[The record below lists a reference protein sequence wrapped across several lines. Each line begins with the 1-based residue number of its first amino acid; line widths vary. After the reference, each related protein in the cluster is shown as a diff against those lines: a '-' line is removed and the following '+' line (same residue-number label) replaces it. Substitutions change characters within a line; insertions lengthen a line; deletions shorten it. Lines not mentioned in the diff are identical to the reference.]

1 MSEPTIA
8 LVFGTR
14 PEAIKLAPVYQE
26 LKRRN
31 RAVQVIVTAQHRG
44 LLDQMLQVF
53 DMQADVDLDIMQEGQ
68 SLAQI
73 TSRALTGLQETFA
86 RMRPDV
92 VMVQG
97 DTTTVLGGA
106 LAAFYERIPVAHVE
120 AGLRTQDKFS
130 PYPEE
135 INRRLTDVISDV
147 YLAATRRA
155 RHNLL
160 GEGVP
165 SSSVYITGNPVVD
178 ALRSVVDKGLDLP
191 DNLKWIENLE
201 GRLILVTSHR
211 RENLGVPF
219 SRICQALQEIVERH
233 PDVTVLWP
241 LHPNPLVTKAAHELL
256 DGVERVVLTDP
267 LDYLGFVPVM
277 AQADLIITD
286 SGGVQEEAPALGVP
300 VLVTRDTTE
309 RPEGVDA
316 GVAKLVGT
324 ETDVIVTEASQL
336 LASPAE
342 YSRMAEAGCPY
353 GDGQAAGRIID
364 AVDHFLGARADRP
377 ADFEWEPRAL

>member
-1 MSEPTIA
+1 MSDPTVA

-31 RAVQVIVTAQHRG
+31 RPVQVIVTAQHRG
-44 LLDQMLQVF
+44 LLDQMMAVF
-53 DMQADVDLDIMQEGQ
+53 DMKADVDLDIMQEGQ
-68 SLAQI
+68 SLGEV
-73 TSRALTGLQETFA
+73 TCRALAGLQQAFQKL
-86 RMRPDV
+86 RPDL

-106 LAAFYERIPVAHVE
+106 LAAFYEHIPVAHVE
-120 AGLRTQDKFS
+120 AGLRTQDKLS
-130 PYPEE
+130 PFPEE

-165 SSSVYITGNPVVD
+165 AAAIYVTGNPVVD
-178 ALRSVVDKGLDLP
+178 ALRAVVDKHPALP
-191 DNLKWIENLE
+191 DNLRWIESLE
-201 GRLILVTSHR
+201 GRLILVTAHR

-219 SRICQALQEIVERH
+219 SRVCQALQEIVERH
-233 PDVTVLWP
+233 RDVTVVWP
-241 LHPNPLVTKAAHELL
+241 LHPNPLVTKSAHELL
-256 DGVERVVLTDP
+256 DGVERVVLTEP
-267 LDYLGFVPVM
+267 LDYLAFVPLM
-277 AQADLIITD
+277 ARADLIITD

-309 RPEGVDA
+309 RPEGIEA
-316 GVAKLVGT
+316 GVARLVGT
-324 ETDVIVTEASQL
+324 ETETIVAETERL
-336 LASPAE
+336 LGSPTD
-342 YSRMAEAGCPY
+342 YQRMTEVGCPY
-353 GDGQAAGRIID
+353 GDGRAAARICD
-364 AVDHFLGARADRP
+364 ALDHFLGLRDDRP
-377 ADFEWEPRAL
+377 ADFEAPA

>member
-1 MSEPTIA
+1 MSEPTVA

-26 LKRRN
+26 LQRRG
-31 RAVQVIVTAQHRG
+31 RPVQVIVTAQHRG
-44 LLDQMLQVF
+44 LLDQMMAVF
-53 DMQADVDLDIMQEGQ
+53 GMTADVDLDIMQEGQ
-68 SLAQI
+68 TLAQI

-86 RMRPDV
+86 RLRPSV

-106 LAAFYERIPVAHVE
+106 LAAFYERIPIAHVE
-120 AGLRTQDKFS
+120 AGLRTQDKLS
-130 PYPEE
+130 PFPEE
-135 INRRLTDVISDV
+135 INRRLTDVMSDV

-160 GEGVP
+160 GEGVHP
-165 SSSVYITGNPVVD
+165 GAIYITGNPVVD
-178 ALRSVVDKGLDLP
+178 ALRTVVETNPPLP
-191 DNLKWIENLE
+191 EHLQWIETME
-201 GRLILVTSHR
+201 GRLILVTAHR

-233 PDVTVLWP
+233 RDVTVLWP

-256 DGVERVVLTDP
+256 DGVERIVLTEP
-267 LDYLGFVPVM
+267 LDYLSFVPVM
-277 AQADLIITD
+277 AHADLVITD

-309 RPEGVDA
+309 RPEGIDA

-324 ETDVIVTEASQL
+324 ETEAIV
-336 LASPAE
+336 
-342 YSRMAEAGCPY
+342 AEAQRLLTSPTEYARMTEVGCPY
-353 GDGQAAGRIID
+353 GDGRAAARICD
-364 AVDHFLGARADRP
+364 AVDHFLGLRDDRP
-377 ADFEWEPRAL
+377 ADFEWSANL

>member
-1 MSEPTIA
+1 MSEPTVA

-31 RAVQVIVTAQHRG
+31 RPVQVIVTAQHRG
-44 LLDQMLQVF
+44 LLDQMLAVF
-53 DMQADVDLDIMQEGQ
+53 EMTADVDLDLMQEGQ
-68 SLAQI
+68 TLAQI

-86 RMRPDV
+86 RLRPDV

-120 AGLRTQDKFS
+120 AGLRTQNKLS
-130 PYPEE
+130 PFPEE
-135 INRRLTDVISDV
+135 INRRLTDVMSDV
-147 YLAATRRA
+147 YFAATRRA

-160 GEGVP
+160 GEGLP
-165 SSSVYITGNPVVD
+165 ASAVYVTGNPVVD
-178 ALRSVVDKGLDLP
+178 ALRTVVERQPALP
-191 DNLKWIENLE
+191 EHLAWIETLE
-201 GRLILVTSHR
+201 GRLILVTAHR

-233 PDVTVLWP
+233 PDVTVVWP
-241 LHPNPLVTKAAHELL
+241 LHPNPLVTKSAHELL
-256 DGVERVVLTDP
+256 DGVERIVLTDP
-267 LDYLGFVPVM
+267 LDYLAFVPLM
-277 AQADLIITD
+277 AHADLVITD

-300 VLVTRDTTE
+300 ALVTRDTTE
-309 RPEGVDA
+309 RPEGIDA

-324 ETDVIVTEASQL
+324 ETETIVAEADRVL
-336 LASPAE
+336 NSPTE
-342 YSRMAEAGCPY
+342 YSRMTEVGCPY
-353 GDGQAAGRIID
+353 GDGKAAARICD
-364 AVDHFLGARADRP
+364 ALDHFLGLRDDRP
-377 ADFEWEPRAL
+377 ADYEGLA

>member
-1 MSEPTIA
+1 MSEPTVA

-14 PEAIKLAPVYQE
+14 PEAIKLAPIYQE

-31 RAVQVIVTAQHRG
+31 RPVQVIVTAQHRG
-44 LLDQMLQVF
+44 LLDQMLAVF
-53 DMQADVDLDIMQEGQ
+53 EMTADVDLNIMQEGQ
-68 SLAQI
+68 TLAQI

-86 RMRPDV
+86 RLRPDI

-120 AGLRTQDKFS
+120 AGLRTQDKLS
-130 PYPEE
+130 PFPEE

-147 YLAATRRA
+147 YFAATRRA

-165 SSSVYITGNPVVD
+165 PSAVYVTGNPVVD
-178 ALRSVVDKGLDLP
+178 ALRTVVERHPALP
-191 DNLKWIENLE
+191 EQLGWIEALE
-201 GRLILVTSHR
+201 GRLILVTAHR

-233 PDVTVLWP
+233 RDVTVVWP
-241 LHPNPLVTKAAHELL
+241 LHPNPLVTKSAHELL
-256 DGVERVVLTDP
+256 DGVERVVLTEP
-267 LDYLGFVPVM
+267 LDYLSFVPLM
-277 AQADLIITD
+277 AHADLVITD

-300 VLVTRDTTE
+300 ALVTRDTTE
-309 RPEGVDA
+309 RPEGIDA

-324 ETDVIVTEASQL
+324 ETEVIVAEADRVLS
-336 LASPAE
+336 SPAE
-342 YSRMAEAGCPY
+342 YTRMTEVGCPY
-353 GDGQAAGRIID
+353 GDGQAAARICD
-364 AVDHFLGARADRP
+364 ALDHFLGRRADRP
-377 ADFEWEPRAL
+377 ADFDWPA

>member
-1 MSEPTIA
+1 MSEPTVA

-14 PEAIKLAPVYQE
+14 PEAIKLAPIYQE

-31 RAVQVIVTAQHRG
+31 RPVQVIVTAQHRG
-44 LLDQMLQVF
+44 LLDQMLAVF
-53 DMQADVDLDIMQEGQ
+53 EMTADVDLDIMQEGQ
-68 SLAQI
+68 TLAQI

-86 RMRPDV
+86 RTRPDV

-120 AGLRTQDKFS
+120 AGLRTQDKLS
-130 PYPEE
+130 PFPEE

-147 YLAATRRA
+147 FFAATRRA

-165 SSSVYITGNPVVD
+165 PASVYVTGNPVVD
-178 ALRSVVDKGLDLP
+178 ALRTVVDSNPSLP
-191 DNLKWIENLE
+191 EHLKWIEGLE
-201 GRLILVTSHR
+201 GRLVLVTAHR
-211 RENLGVPF
+211 RENHGVPF
-219 SRICQALQEIVERH
+219 SRICQALQEIVEKH
-233 PDVTVLWP
+233 EDVTVVWP
-241 LHPNPLVTKAAHELL
+241 LHPNPLVTKSAHELL
-256 DGVERVVLTDP
+256 DGVERIVLTEP
-267 LDYLGFVPVM
+267 LDYLSFVPLM
-277 AQADLIITD
+277 AQADLVITD

-300 VLVTRDTTE
+300 ALVTRDTTE

-324 ETDVIVTEASQL
+324 ETDVIV
-336 LASPAE
+336 
-342 YSRMAEAGCPY
+342 AEADRLLNSPLEYARMTEIGCPY
-353 GDGQAAGRIID
+353 GDGQAAVRICD
-364 AVDHFLGARADRP
+364 ALDHYFGLRPDRP
-377 ADFEWEPRAL
+377 QDFDWPG

>member
-1 MSEPTIA
+1 MTEPTVA

-14 PEAIKLAPVYQE
+14 PEAIKLAPIYQE
-26 LKRRN
+26 LKRRE
-31 RAVQVIVTAQHRG
+31 RPVQVIVTAQHRG
-44 LLDQMLQVF
+44 LLDQMLAVF
-53 DMQADVDLDIMQEGQ
+53 DMAADVDLDIMQEGQ
-68 SLAQI
+68 TLAQI

-86 RMRPDV
+86 RLRPDV

-120 AGLRTQDKFS
+120 AGLRTCDKLS
-130 PYPEE
+130 PFPEE

-147 YLAATRRA
+147 YFAATRRA

-165 SSSVYITGNPVVD
+165 AQAVYVTGNPVVD
-178 ALRSVVDKGLDLP
+178 ALRAVVERNPALP
-191 DNLKWIENLE
+191 EHLQWIESLE
-201 GRLILVTSHR
+201 GRLVLVTSHR

-233 PDVTVLWP
+233 RDVTVVWP
-241 LHPNPLVTKAAHELL
+241 LHPNPLVTKSAHELL
-256 DGVERVVLTDP
+256 DGVERIVLTEP
-267 LDYLGFVPVM
+267 LDYLAFVPLM
-277 AQADLIITD
+277 AHADLAITD

-309 RPEGVDA
+309 RPEGIDA

-324 ETDVIVTEASQL
+324 ETDAIV
-336 LASPAE
+336 
-342 YSRMAEAGCPY
+342 AEADRLLNSPTEYTRMTEIGCPY
-353 GDGQAAGRIID
+353 GDGQAAERICD
-364 AVDHFLGARADRP
+364 ALDHFLGLRDDRP
-377 ADFEWEPRAL
+377 ADFVWPA

>member
-1 MSEPTIA
+1 MSEPTVA

-14 PEAIKLAPVYQE
+14 PEAIKLAPIYAE
-26 LKRRN
+26 LKRRG
-31 RAVQVIVTAQHRG
+31 RPVQVIVTAQHRS
-44 LLDQMLQVF
+44 LLDQMLEVF
-53 DMQADVDLDIMQEGQ
+53 DIHVDVDLNIMQEGQ
-68 SLAQI
+68 TLADI
-73 TSRALTGLQETFA
+73 TSRALMGLQQAFHQS
-86 RMRPDV
+86 RPSL

-106 LAAFYERIPVAHVE
+106 LAAFYERIPVAHLE
-120 AGLRTQDKFS
+120 AGLRTADKYS
-130 PYPEE
+130 PFPEE

-160 GEGVP
+160 GEGVDP
-165 SSSVYITGNPVVD
+165 TAIYVTGNSVVD
-178 ALRSVVDKGLDLP
+178 ALRSVADKDLP
-191 DNLKWIENLE
+191 LPEHLHWLDGLS

-219 SRICQALQEIVERH
+219 SRICQALQNLVERY

-241 LHPNPLVTKAAHELL
+241 LHPNPLVKKAAHELL
-256 DGVERVVLTDP
+256 DGVDRVVLTDP
-267 LDYLGFVPVM
+267 LDYLSFVPVM
-277 AQADLIITD
+277 QRADLIITD
-286 SGGVQEEAPALGVP
+286 SGGVQEEAPALGIP

-324 ETDVIVTEASQL
+324 DTDVIVREAAALLDSPTEYA
-336 LASPAE
+336 
-342 YSRMAEAGCPY
+342 RMTQIGCPY
-353 GDGQAAGRIID
+353 GDGKAAERVCD
-364 AVDHFLGARADRP
+364 AIDHFLGLRPDRP
-377 ADFEWEPRAL
+377 EDFDWGAGG

>member
-1 MSEPTIA
+1 MSQPTVA

-14 PEAIKLAPVYQE
+14 PEAIKLAPIYQE
-26 LKRRN
+26 LKRRE
-31 RAVQVIVTAQHRG
+31 RPVQVIVTAQHRG
-44 LLDQMLQVF
+44 LLDQMLAVF
-53 DMQADVDLDIMQEGQ
+53 EMTADVDLDIMQEGQ
-68 SLAQI
+68 TLAQI

-86 RMRPDV
+86 KLRPDV

-120 AGLRTQDKFS
+120 AGLRTQNKLS
-130 PYPEE
+130 PFPEE

-147 YLAATRRA
+147 YFAATRRA

-160 GEGVP
+160 GEGIP
-165 SSSVYITGNPVVD
+165 AAAVYVTGNPVVD
-178 ALRSVVDKGLDLP
+178 ALRTVVERQPALP
-191 DNLKWIENLE
+191 EQLKWIDTME
-201 GRLILVTSHR
+201 GRLILVTAHR

-233 PDVTVLWP
+233 DDVTVVWP
-241 LHPNPLVTKAAHELL
+241 LHPNPLVTKSAHELL

-267 LDYLGFVPVM
+267 LDYLAFVPLM
-277 AQADLIITD
+277 AHADLVITD

-300 VLVTRDTTE
+300 ALVTRDTTE
-309 RPEGVDA
+309 RPEGIEA

-324 ETDVIVTEASQL
+324 ETDAIV
-336 LASPAE
+336 
-342 YSRMAEAGCPY
+342 AEADRLLNSPNEYTRMTEIGCPY
-353 GDGQAAGRIID
+353 GDGQAAGRICD
-364 AVDHFLGARADRP
+364 ALDHFLGLRDDRP
-377 ADFEWEPRAL
+377 PDFTWPT